1 MTRAQQIRARLW
13 RPPNAVPD
21 RGIDLGGKD
30 VRRALDEIAA
40 RKAVEK
46 AQEAEAERRR
56 LQGMETAR

>member
-21 RGIDLGGKD
+21 PGIDLGGKD
-30 VRRALDEIAA
+30 VKRALEEIAT
-40 RKAVEK
+40 RNAVEK

-56 LQGMETAR
+56 LQGMEAVR

>member
-30 VRRALDEIAA
+30 VKRALDEIAA
-40 RKAVEK
+40 RKAAET
-46 AQEAEAERRR
+46 AQQSEAKRRR
-56 LQGMETAR
+56 EKEGAAE